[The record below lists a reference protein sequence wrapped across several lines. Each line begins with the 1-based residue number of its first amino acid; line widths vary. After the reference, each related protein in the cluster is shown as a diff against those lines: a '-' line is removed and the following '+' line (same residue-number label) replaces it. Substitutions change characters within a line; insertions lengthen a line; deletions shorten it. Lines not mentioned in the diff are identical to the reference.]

1 MRCFL
6 VSKYCK
12 EIEPLAASTIIPG
25 MVVMPLPDRSLGQW
39 NRCYSIG
46 GFWVHSWWWRWRRG
60 RRRRVCVHKLH
71 FPGTGISSS
80 TMHQIHAMHGL
91 ASPSCMS
98 PNLQFKFYCLDVL
111 LRLGLG
117 SFIIAFAKFNFT
129 VTTFYCKETVNI
141 LISCSFE
148 TSCLQSKSRN
158 LILAKNDF

>member
-1 MRCFL
+1 
-6 VSKYCK
+6 
-12 EIEPLAASTIIPG
+12 
-25 MVVMPLPDRSLGQW
+25 MPLLGQR
-39 NRCYSIG
+39 NQFYSIG

-117 SFIIAFAKFNFT
+117 SFIIVFAKFNFT
-129 VTTFYCKETVNI
+129 VTAFYCKETFNI
-141 LISCSFE
+141 LKSCSLE
-148 TSCLQSKSRN
+148 TRDYLQFWN
-158 LILAKNDF
+158 LFFTVEEQKFNPGKKWLLNNSQDLPMYYLRL